1 MSEGWGYEVT
11 SADVVEAYDRGMDAA
26 SSLNQVDA
34 VYSRIRQL
42 IDPKENAAASFVR
55 QSLQASKYGCAGF
68 TDQISVSV

>member
-42 IDPKENAAASFVR
+42 IDPKENTAASFVR
-55 QSLQASKYGCAGF
+55 QSLQASMDAQASRIK
-68 TDQISVSV
+68 

>member
-55 QSLQASKYGCAGF
+55 QSLQASMDAQASRIK
-68 TDQISVSV
+68 